1 MFRGEI
7 KNKINGTYLNEV
19 SPKDTLIIK
28 SMPEGAYKSQ
38 LLRFGLFEG
47 QKVECISKLP
57 GGTMV
62 IGLNRQEIALGAG
75 LTKKIL
81 VEIEKAL

>member
-7 KNKINGTYLNEV
+7 KIKAKNSSLSSF
-19 SPKDTLIIK
+19 SPKDKVVIK
-28 SMPEGAYKSQ
+28 FMPEGTFKSQ

-47 QKVECISKLP
+47 QKVECLSKLP

-62 IGLNRQEIALGAG
+62 IGLNRQEIALGG
-75 LTKKIL
+75 SLTKKIL
-81 VEIEKAL
+81 VEKV

>member
-7 KNKINGTYLNEV
+7 KNKSANSSLN
-19 SPKDTLIIK
+19 SIAPKELVTIK
-28 SMPEGAYKSQ
+28 SIPEGTLRSQ

-47 QKVECISKLP
+47 QKVECLSKLP

-62 IGLNRQEIALGAG
+62 IGLNRQEIAIGAS
-75 LTKKIL
+75 LTKKIT
-81 VEIEKAL
+81 IEKI

>member
-7 KNKINGTYLNEV
+7 KNKIKDSSLN
-19 SPKDTLIIK
+19 SFAPKDKVVIK
-28 SMPEGAYKSQ
+28 FMPDGTFKSQ

-47 QKVECISKLP
+47 QKVECLSKLP

-62 IGLNRQEIALGAG
+62 IGLNRQEIALGAK

-81 VEIEKAL
+81 AEKV